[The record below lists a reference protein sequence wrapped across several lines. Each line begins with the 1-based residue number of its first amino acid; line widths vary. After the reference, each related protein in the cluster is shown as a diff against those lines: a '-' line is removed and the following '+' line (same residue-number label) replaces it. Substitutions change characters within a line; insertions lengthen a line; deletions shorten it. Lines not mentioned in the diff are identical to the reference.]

1 MHLIMTTLQT
11 IPLVI
16 CCVSYFS
23 SLQASY
29 PGSISEPSKTQHS
42 SSSSISSLHICPST
56 LQNSFHI
63 RWQLHPFFPVHPKH
77 AVSILPI
84 QLMFCRYFCT
94 DLLNL
99 LASGCVLLLQQFCKT
114 PSSIPS
120 ARLCQSC
127 TTFGVFVLQPTPL
140 LLPADMHCPTP
151 TSLQTSSSVSI
162 VHEFLLF
169 SCVPVLSFCFCVL
182 SFVFSHLC
190 LNTKSDSE
198 LYSDTVCTKWRHP
211 TGPATCFVRS
221 FAMRYDCVHAF
232 EEVHRQYSSERE
244 RLSVCVYMHARHPCV
259 RAHMAITVAV
269 CMLVCTLHKSE
280 WRNIDLSV
288 SCVFMLVCI
297 HFNHLSHCVL
307 FCLLF
312 CSICSVSV
320 SLVNA
325 CVFACICVFRVLQ
338 LSAAH

>member
-63 RWQLHPFFPVHPKH
+63 RWQLHPLFPVHPKH

-99 LASGCVLLLQQFCKT
+99 LASGCVLPLQQFCKT

-151 TSLQTSSSVSI
+151 TSLQTSSSVSNF
-162 VHEFLLF
+162 HEFLLF

-198 LYSDTVCTKWRHP
+198 LYSDTVCTK
-211 TGPATCFVRS
+211 
-221 FAMRYDCVHAF
+221 
-232 EEVHRQYSSERE
+232 
-244 RLSVCVYMHARHPCV
+244 
-259 RAHMAITVAV
+259 
-269 CMLVCTLHKSE
+269 
-280 WRNIDLSV
+280 
-288 SCVFMLVCI
+288 
-297 HFNHLSHCVL
+297 
-307 FCLLF
+307 
-312 CSICSVSV
+312 
-320 SLVNA
+320 
-325 CVFACICVFRVLQ
+325 
-338 LSAAH
+338 